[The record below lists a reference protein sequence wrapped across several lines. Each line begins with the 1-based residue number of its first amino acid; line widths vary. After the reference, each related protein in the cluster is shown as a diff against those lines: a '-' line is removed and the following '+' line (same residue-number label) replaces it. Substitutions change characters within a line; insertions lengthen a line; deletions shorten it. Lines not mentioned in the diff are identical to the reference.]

1 MVLSPTHIALILLFV
16 ACPAAFTPFE
26 DVKIRLGVFLNIFG
40 REKNLISIA
49 GDIIICSFC
58 KFLSKK
64 EAKRLAESTGLVMIN
79 LGFNFLYVIFF
90 NGNWPETFAQWDLK

>member
-1 MVLSPTHIALILLFV
+1 V

-26 DVKIRLGVFLNIFG
+26 DVKIRLGVFFNIFG

-58 KFLSKK
+58 KFFSKK
-64 EAKRLAESTGLVMIN
+64 EANRLAESTGLVMIN
-79 LGFNFLYVIFF
+79 LGFNSLYVIFC